1 MPVID
6 SSNYFKSP
14 SYIFTFAAKIIR
26 TVGGGYPRLLGI
38 QKGTITDGGNDLVL
52 NCSGSTTVTWSIDQ
66 NSGFV
71 IGTTPY
77 TLGTTSYLIF
87 SINSATKTCTL
98 STSPNRDGSG
108 ATNLTFTS
116 NDTIFNNIIGTD
128 SAVNHIG
135 KWWVGADPRYP
146 LGQNSSSWNGS
157 IQEILISTNV
167 MTYAQCF
174 P

>member
-14 SYIFTFAAKIIR
+14 SYIFTFAAKVIR
-26 TVGGGYPRLLGI
+26 TDAGGYPRLLCI
-38 QKGTITDGGNDLVL
+38 RKEASITSAYDLIL

-66 NSGFV
+66 NSGVV

-77 TLGTTSYLIF
+77 TIGATSYLIF

-98 STSPNRDGSG
+98 STSPNRNGAS
-108 ATNLTFTS
+108 ATNLSYTS
-116 NDTIFNNIIGTD
+116 TNDPDTLIG
-128 SAVNHIG
+128 SGSVGNHDG
-135 KWWVGADPRYP
+135 AWWVGADPKY
-146 LGQNSSSWNGS
+146 LIGEYGTNWVGS
-157 IQEILISTNV
+157 IQEITITNKV